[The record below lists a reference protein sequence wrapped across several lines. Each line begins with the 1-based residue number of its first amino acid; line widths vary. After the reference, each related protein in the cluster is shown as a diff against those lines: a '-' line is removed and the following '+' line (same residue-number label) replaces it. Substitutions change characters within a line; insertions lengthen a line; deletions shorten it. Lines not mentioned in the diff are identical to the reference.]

1 MPAYYTADEAA
12 TILRTSPAS
21 LAGRR
26 HRGTSPPYIKD
37 GSRVLYDADELHAWL
52 AARTVHPAEKVATD
66 E

>member
-12 TILRTSPAS
+12 TILRTTPAS

-37 GSRVLYDADELHAWL
+37 GSRVLYDADELRKWL
-52 AARTVHPAEKVATD
+52 TDRTIRPTRKDNH
-66 E
+66 